1 MRNDTLDALKTYFD
15 KVYTDNDILL
25 GLLDS
30 CDDNMDHPSQYTASL
45 GFKFNAD
52 DWKVFTTLVDAGP
65 NFELRVAGGVYRF
78 DSNATGFWELMVH
91 SATGKIYVDG
101 NLVMSQN
108 VDNDGWVTFTTGS
121 SDNFRVQFQC
131 EFPTQDPQV
140 TPGFSGETWKSE
152 SAGEKI
158 PVTAKRYYPWGNCLE
173 KECTSQMISN
183 PRTDVSEE
191 TAAAAFNARENAAT
205 ESLAMALDL
214 IGIKKNPTGLS
225 AAAIVA
231 DSVDKGDL
239 ILGTFHLLFTVAA
252 AGVGVLYYQ
261 LIGGAVGTAAGG
273 FSITFITALRNYG
286 VEGCSR
292 GLKADVKLTK
302 VDFDKMLDERIR
314 EIVSEM
320 SPEQTRDPDLS
331 KIVKEKLET
340 KYRLHLHEVLDDG
353 VYKRYHYFRKLWTR
367 EFKEAYATAVKEKCE
382 EQVPSSEV
390 ESLLQ
395 RYIDKKMAD
404 QVLPDDILKLGE
416 EIKSEE
422 RDRDKKLS
430 EITDPPGTPGWRE
443 KAKAIQDEFQKK
455 SKGIQDDIDSKVKD
469 KTEREQRS
477 TESKLKEARE
487 KVTEEM
493 DRRRKDY
500 DKGRIHKELEGLI
513 P

>member
-1 MRNDTLDALKTYFD
+1 
-15 KVYTDNDILL
+15 
-25 GLLDS
+25 
-30 CDDNMDHPSQYTASL
+30 
-45 GFKFNAD
+45 
-52 DWKVFTTLVDAGP
+52 
-65 NFELRVAGGVYRF
+65 
-78 DSNATGFWELMVH
+78 
-91 SATGKIYVDG
+91 
-101 NLVMSQN
+101 
-108 VDNDGWVTFTTGS
+108 
-121 SDNFRVQFQC
+121 FQC

-152 SAGEKI
+152 SAGEKN

-191 TAAAAFNARENAAT
+191 TAVAAFNARENAAT

-214 IGIKKNPTGLS
+214 IGIKKKPTVLS
-225 AAAIVA
+225 ASAIAV

-239 ILGTFHLLFTVAA
+239 LLGTFHLLFTVAA
-252 AGVGVLYYQ
+252 AGVGALYYQ

-340 KYRLHLHEVLDDG
+340 KYRRHLHEVLDDG

-469 KTEREQRS
+469 KTERERRS

-500 DKGRIHKELEGLI
+500 DKGRIRKELEGLI